1 MVPVGDADRWLVHM
15 RVDRRFRR
23 QKPSFKGLR
32 EMSVTAAL
40 VKELREKSGAGMM
53 DCKKALAE
61 TNGDMD
67 AAVDWLRTKGLA
79 AAAKKSGRV
88 AAEGLVAI
96 AVAGKKGAVIEL
108 NAETDFVSRNSEFQG
123 FASTLADLALGV
135 DDLDALKAVDFPGT
149 GRIVADELTQK
160 IATIGENMSLRRMQ
174 AVSVNNGSVVSYV
187 HNATADGL
195 GRIGVLVA
203 LESTADTG
211 VLEPLGKQ
219 IAMHIAATSPASLS
233 VQDLDPEAVARER
246 DVLIEQAKASGKPQ
260 EIAEKMVEG
269 RMKKYYQE
277 VVLLEQT
284 SVIDGES
291 RIADVIAKAGKDAGA
306 DIALTAFV
314 RFNLGEGIER
324 ESSDFAAEV
333 AAQLA

>member
-1 MVPVGDADRWLVHM
+1 
-15 RVDRRFRR
+15 
-23 QKPSFKGLR
+23 
-32 EMSVTAAL
+32 MSVTAAL

-53 DCKKALAE
+53 DCKKALGE

-67 AAVDWLRTKGLA
+67 AAIDWLRTKGLA

-88 AAEGLVAI
+88 AAEGLVGI
-96 AVAGKKGAVIEL
+96 AVTGTKGAVVEL
-108 NAETDFVSRNSEFQG
+108 NAETDFVARNSEFQA
-123 FASTLADLALGV
+123 FTSALANLALNV
-135 DDLDALKAVDFPGT
+135 TDIEALKAIDFPET
-149 GRIVADELTQK
+149 GRNVEDELTQK

-174 AVSVNNGSVVSYV
+174 TLEVSNGAVVPYM

-203 LESTADTG
+203 LESAADEA
-211 VLEPLGKQ
+211 VLVALGKQ

-233 VQDLDPEAVARER
+233 IEDLDADAVARER

-284 SVIDGES
+284 SVIDGET

-306 DIALTAFV
+306 DIALKAFV
-314 RFNLGEGIER
+314 RFNLGEGVER
-324 ESSDFAAEV
+324 EASDFAAEV